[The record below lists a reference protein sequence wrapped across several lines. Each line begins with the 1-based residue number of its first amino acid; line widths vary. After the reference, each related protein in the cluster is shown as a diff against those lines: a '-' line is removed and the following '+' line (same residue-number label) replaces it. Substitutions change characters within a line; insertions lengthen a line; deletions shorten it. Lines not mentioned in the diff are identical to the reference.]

1 MRGVTRVLLGLG
13 AGCLILALL
22 AGAIGLCLG
31 GRFGSFQPT
40 PEGLRYLP
48 GGGNGL
54 NWAAL
59 DEEGRAEQPV
69 ELPAGNFAGLELEG
83 GLASVTVRP
92 GEAWKLTATH
102 PELYEV
108 SREDGR
114 LVIGSRN
121 VAAGQAVR
129 NARLT
134 LEFPAGAQLE
144 TVELSTGLGAVA
156 VSDLTAGALTVDAGM
171 SQVTLTDVTVRGE
184 AELECGMGALEA
196 EGLAAGSLTMRC
208 DLGSMK
214 VTGAAVAGETALH
227 CGSGA
232 AELAGELAGSL
243 TADCGLGQL
252 TVTTPEP
259 AAYGLQADCGMGSL
273 TVGGR
278 RVNGPDGSLTM
289 ESDAAVQYRLS
300 VDMGE
305 LTVRFAE

>member
-1 MRGVTRVLLGLG
+1 MRGVTRGL
-13 AGCLILALL
+13 LALGGGFLLL
-22 AGAIGLCLG
+22 AVLTGAIGLCLG

-40 PEGLRYLP
+40 PEGVQYLP
-48 GGGNGL
+48 DAQNDFF
-54 NWAAL
+54 WASL
-59 DEEGRAEQPV
+59 DEEDRAEQPV
-69 ELPAGNFAGLELEG
+69 ELPAGDYAGLTLEG

-92 GEAWKLTATH
+92 GEAWDLTSTH

-114 LVIGSRN
+114 LVIASRN
-121 VAAGQAVR
+121 AAAGQAVR

-144 TVELSTGLGAVA
+144 AVELSTGLGAVA
-156 VSDLTAGALTVDAGM
+156 VSDLTAGTLTVDAGM
-171 SQVTLTDVTVRGE
+171 SQVTLTDVTVRGG

-196 EGLAAGSLTMRC
+196 EGLTAGSLTMRC

-214 VTGAAVAGETALH
+214 VTGAAVTGDTALH

-232 AELAGELAGSL
+232 VEVAGDLAGSL

-278 RVNGPDGSLTM
+278 RVDGPDGSLTV